1 MAEVSPYKP
10 VSNRVLDAWGHR
22 LNEAFVNADR
32 ANERFKAR
40 TAELKQHI
48 ANHPNAYR
56 DETTIRNKLIDDI
69 DRRDA
74 LDDYSFSCSEVQRIA
89 ARIQAEVNLREMR
102 CEQYVK

>member
-1 MAEVSPYKP
+1 MSRVPRFTP
-10 VSNRVLDAWGHR
+10 VSDRVLDAWTHR
-22 LNEAFVNADR
+22 LNEAFINADR

-56 DETTIRNKLIDDI
+56 DETTIRNKLINDI

-74 LDDYSFSCSEVQRIA
+74 LDDYSFSCSEVARLA
-89 ARIQAEVNLREMR
+89 ARIQAEVNLRELR
-102 CEQYVK
+102 REQYVR